1 MRTCVIR
8 GAGIRPSVY
17 QVLPDQAP
25 AQQRNHRDSRGRYDA
40 NFHTLDEVS
49 CDPRSAVVC
58 ISVAGIRDGKIQL
71 PQPLSSQISSSV
83 SNMVVTAIDDLWSW
97 LFHLLSSCQDAPAI
111 YLGRISRR
119 HENRELMV
127 AQPVASSSRDGAIRR
142 CVLYSDTV
150 PITR

>member
-1 MRTCVIR
+1 MALSDALGPGPPFT
-8 GAGIRPSVY
+8 RPTY
-17 QVLPDQAP
+17 LIMPPAP
-25 AQQRNHRDSRGRYDA
+25 QRNHRDSGGRYDA
-40 NFHTLDEVS
+40 NFHANEVS

-58 ISVAGIRDGKIQL
+58 ISVAGIRRCKIQL

-97 LFHLLSSCQDAPAI
+97 LFYLLSSCQDAPAI

-119 HENRELMV
+119 HENGDLMV

-150 PITR
+150 PIMRW